1 MVKDGTIVG
10 QGFHEVLGG
19 PHAEVNALADAGEAA
34 RGATLYVTLEPCNH
48 HGLTPPCTNA
58 VLEAGGQVV
67 GVIIPS
73 MNTVALAHTGL
84 TQMDVVEG
92 MHARKARMHEL
103 ADGYIAMPGG
113 FGTFDELFETVTW
126 AQTGAHEK
134 PVGLFNVR
142 NYYAP
147 LLAAIDHAVQEGFI
161 FQEHRDVLFCE
172 ADPDVLIRRS
182 ARLAAKALLDPNHPD
197 GRAVEPIEHA
207 LSKARRERGE
217 LAELLDLLGQTGAPR
232 DVVVLNAAAALWT
245 AGRDPSPLACA
256 KMATETIDSS
266 SAARLLDQWRLIS

>member
-1 MVKDGTIVG
+1 MKSICVFCGSSDNVHADYFAGARLMG
-10 QGFHEVLGG
+10 QTLAKRGLRLIYGG
-19 PHAEVNALADAGEAA
+19 GK
-34 RGATLYVTLEPCNH
+34 T
-48 HGLTPPCTNA
+48 GLMGVVANA

-73 MNTVALAHTGL
+73 MNTVALAHMSL

-134 PVGLFNVR
+134 PVGLFNIR

-147 LLAAIDHAVQEGFI
+147 LLAAIDHAVLEGFI
-161 FQEHRDVLFCE
+161 FQEHRDVLYC
-172 ADPDVLIRRS
+172 DS
-182 ARLAAKALLDPNHPD
+182 DPN
-197 GRAVEPIEHA
+197 
-207 LSKARRERGE
+207 
-217 LAELLDLLGQTGAPR
+217 ELLEKMERYEHPH
-232 DVVVLNAAAALWT
+232 AAVKRWM
-245 AGRDPSPLACA
+245 R
-256 KMATETIDSS
+256 EE
-266 SAARLLDQWRLIS
+266 